1 MITFVTVLHITLCFF
16 LILVVLLQTGKGAD
30 MGAAFGGASQTVFG
44 ATGAV
49 SLMGKVTTVTA
60 VLYMLTSLTLAWDS
74 AQEQQGGGGLDQD
87 QFDKEREAA
96 EQEAAEQEA
105 AEDEAAGDETATEAG
120 DRSGDPATPADPDAG
135 IGDYKDAY
143 DEVPAGELIEGSP
156 GDEAVEGGADPPADS
171 EVAE

>member
-1 MITFVTVLHITLCFF
+1 MITFVTVLHIALCFF

-74 AQEQQGGGGLDQD
+74 AREQQGGGGLDLD
-87 QFDKEREAA
+87 QFDRERGVDE
-96 EQEAAEQEA
+96 EGTT
-105 AEDEAAGDETATEAG
+105 EDEAATETLDDT
-120 DRSGDPATPADPDAG
+120 TPANPDAG

-143 DEVPAGELIEGSP
+143 DEVPAGERIDGTP
-156 GDEAVEGGADPPADS
+156 GDEAAEVGDEAIEGGADPPADN
-171 EVAE
+171 EVTE

>member
-74 AQEQQGGGGLDQD
+74 AQEQQGGGGLDLD
-87 QFDKEREAA
+87 QFDKEREAD
-96 EQEAAEQEA
+96 EQDA

-120 DRSGDPATPADPDAG
+120 DATPTDPDAG

-156 GDEAVEGGADPPADS
+156 GDEAIEGGADPPADS
-171 EVAE
+171 EVTE